1 MPGHVHFELSLKH
14 RSVLGRRNQ
23 NGKVAVPRHCDLLQ
37 VWVLRAVAEL
47 VAVGVLEGLGKTVID
62 WPGGAISCEVFGLTD
77 RGRDLCETHDIWKA
91 E

>member
-1 MPGHVHFELSLKH
+1 
-14 RSVLGRRNQ
+14 
-23 NGKVAVPRHCDLLQ
+23 